1 MSSQQ
6 GAWYPLRNRTFR
18 ALWIAML
25 ISNIGTWMH
34 DIGAGWHMTSLSAS
48 PLMVA
53 LVQTATTL
61 PMFALALVAGALADS
76 FDRRR
81 YLIVTQCWLLV
92 VAATLG
98 VLTLSNLTSATV
110 LLAMTLLMG
119 IGSAMMMPA
128 WSAVTPNVVP
138 RDALREAIALNS
150 LSINL
155 ARAIGPA
162 IAGLIVVRLGSGA
175 VFLINACTF
184 VAVLVA
190 LYRWQYEPRRVRIE
204 RQAILPAIGEGLRY
218 VRRAPA
224 FQSVMLRGVSFYLFA
239 SALWA
244 LLPLVARGL
253 PDGDATTFGLLVA
266 GMGVGAVTGGV
277 SLSGIRRRVS
287 SDRLIL
293 CASVL
298 FAAGVASLSIAVSL
312 PIAFVAVCAC
322 GFAWISVLSTVHT
335 AVQLTLDDDVRS
347 RALSVYMMS
356 FMGSMAI
363 GSATWGKVASVYGVP
378 TALAAAGVTLALFAW
393 PAMRFSLV
401 PAETTVVEL

>member
-34 DIGAGWHMTSLSAS
+34 DIGAGWHMPSLSAS

-162 IAGLIVVRLGSGA
+162 IAG
-175 VFLINACTF
+175 
-184 VAVLVA
+184 
-190 LYRWQYEPRRVRIE
+190 
-204 RQAILPAIGEGLRY
+204 
-218 VRRAPA
+218 
-224 FQSVMLRGVSFYLFA
+224 
-239 SALWA
+239 
-244 LLPLVARGL
+244 
-253 PDGDATTFGLLVA
+253 
-266 GMGVGAVTGGV
+266 
-277 SLSGIRRRVS
+277 
-287 SDRLIL
+287 
-293 CASVL
+293 
-298 FAAGVASLSIAVSL
+298 
-312 PIAFVAVCAC
+312 
-322 GFAWISVLSTVHT
+322 
-335 AVQLTLDDDVRS
+335 
-347 RALSVYMMS
+347 
-356 FMGSMAI
+356 
-363 GSATWGKVASVYGVP
+363 
-378 TALAAAGVTLALFAW
+378 
-393 PAMRFSLV
+393 
-401 PAETTVVEL
+401 